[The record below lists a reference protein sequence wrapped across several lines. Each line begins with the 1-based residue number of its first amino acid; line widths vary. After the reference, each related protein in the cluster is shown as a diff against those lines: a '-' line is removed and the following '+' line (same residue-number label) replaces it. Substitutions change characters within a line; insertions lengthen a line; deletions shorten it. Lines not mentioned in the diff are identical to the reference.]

1 MASSGLYLSLDKQF
15 WPWDWAW
22 VQSAQGSYQL
32 GKTVKMTTFMGLV
45 ANSNIEALFED
56 YRILAH
62 ITRSSI

>member
-32 GKTVKMTTFMGLV
+32 GKTVKMVTFMGL
-45 ANSNIEALFED
+45 AA
-56 YRILAH
+56 ILTHYWKTICAYEVF
-62 ITRSSI
+62 S

>member
-32 GKTVKMTTFMGLV
+32 GKTVKMITFMGQ
-45 ANSNIEALFED
+45 ALFED

-62 ITRSSI
+62 ITCSSI